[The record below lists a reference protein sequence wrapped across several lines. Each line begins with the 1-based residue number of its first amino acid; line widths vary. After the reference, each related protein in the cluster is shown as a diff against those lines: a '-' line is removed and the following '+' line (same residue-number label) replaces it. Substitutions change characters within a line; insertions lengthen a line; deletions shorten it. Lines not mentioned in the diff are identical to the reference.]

1 MKTSIF
7 NIECLINFSS
17 HTSLRRHEQ
26 KHQGVNYKC
35 SKCLREFNDP
45 SNLRRHE
52 AACSG
57 EKSDEPLTTQLSD
70 IIEDQKPPKEKT
82 EKKKDTEEQI
92 KPHSCGYCHKVRSL
106 TFKISYNFYYIN
118 H

>member
-1 MKTSIF
+1 M
-7 NIECLINFSS
+7 
-17 HTSLRRHEQ
+17 
-26 KHQGVNYKC
+26 
-35 SKCLREFNDP
+35 REFNDP

-106 TFKISYNFYYIN
+106 TFKILYGTSKKSNTAEMRSFPQNVEFYYTSTL
-118 H
+118 